1 MVNSLANPS
10 LRCTVYTI
18 MAYPSKTDR
27 QSIIATAMAIL
38 AKAGLRGMSWRSVAA
53 ALKLAPNAL
62 YRYFDSRQ
70 QLETAV
76 AAAVAERVYVALLN
90 KQSARHS
97 PTQAVRIFAVT
108 LLQFADEHQLLY
120 EALLIPRP
128 ASGEDAIAP
137 QRLWLHALGLV
148 SRVSG
153 AKVAQ
158 EATVALWAFLHGI
171 ASLQSVSAFDAEKPF
186 NDSFEFGFQAWL
198 SAATSAGLMGVKHA
212 KVG

>member
-1 MVNSLANPS
+1 
-10 LRCTVYTI
+10 
-18 MAYPSKTDR
+18 MAYPAKTDR
-27 QSIIATAMAIL
+27 ESIIATAMAVL
-38 AKAGLRGMSWRSVAA
+38 AKSGLRGMSWRSVAA

-76 AAAVAERVYVALLN
+76 AAEVAERVYAALLE
-90 KQSARHS
+90 KQSPRHS
-97 PTQAVRIFAVT
+97 PTQAIRVFAVT
-108 LLQFADEHQLLY
+108 LLQFAEEHQLLY

-128 ASGEDAIAP
+128 ACGEDAIAP

-153 AKVAQ
+153 ERVAQ

-171 ASLQSVSAFDAEKPF
+171 AALQSVCAFDAEKPF
-186 NDSFEFGFQAWL
+186 DDSFEFGLQAWL
-198 SAATSAGLMGVKHA
+198 SAAATAGLVGVKRA
-212 KVG
+212 KAG